1 MTENKEI
8 GSHSSNARK
17 SVNDFMIPKKK
28 EIMDSINEPETGNDE
43 NSLSSELSTETE
55 NPKIRTDSTRKKRN
69 QPLSYKEIFLVR
81 NELSSR
87 QGLHLEKETIATIKR
102 IVHNL
107 GDERLTVSGFVENVI
122 KHHFEMYQYEITHLY
137 EEISQKP
144 IINRIK

>member
-1 MTENKEI
+1 MTESKEI
-8 GSHSSNARK
+8 GSHSSNVRK
-17 SVNDFMIPKKK
+17 SVNDFMMPRKK
-28 EIMDSINEPETGNDE
+28 EITDSIDESETRNDE
-43 NSLSSELSTETE
+43 NNRSSESSTEIE
-55 NPKIRTDSTRKKRN
+55 NTKIRIDSTRKRRN
-69 QPLSYKEIFLVR
+69 QPLNYKEIFLVR

-122 KHHFEMYQYEITHLY
+122 KHHFEMYQDEITRLY

>member
-8 GSHSSNARK
+8 GSHSSNERK

-28 EIMDSINEPETGNDE
+28 EITDSIDEPETENDD
-43 NSLSSELSTETE
+43 NNRSSESSVETE
-55 NPKIRTDSTRKKRN
+55 NPKIRTDSTRKKRI

-81 NELSSR
+81 NELSTR

-122 KHHFEMYQYEITHLY
+122 KHHFEMYQDEITRLY